1 MNDKVLQTEGEAMKV
16 NDTTRTF
23 PRTLLE
29 AFPMHEPYAI
39 EHYKRKLPT
48 WPWAVV
54 AALAWGYLC
63 YRLL

>member
-1 MNDKVLQTEGEAMKV
+1 MKV

-29 AFPMHEPYAI
+29 AFPTHEPYAI
-39 EHYKRKLPT
+39 EHYKRKLPM

-63 YRLL
+63 YRLV